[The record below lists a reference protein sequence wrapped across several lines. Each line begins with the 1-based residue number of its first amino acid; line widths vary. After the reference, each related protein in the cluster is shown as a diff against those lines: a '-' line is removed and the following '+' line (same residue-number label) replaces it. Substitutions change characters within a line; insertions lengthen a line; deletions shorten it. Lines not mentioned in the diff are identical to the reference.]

1 MKTEIGKF
9 LAMNHNVI
17 PQESMGEEWGPNNML
32 KWALSARDTK
42 IAPIDTSLSN
52 TGQAG
57 MSITGGYGQ
66 VIDLT
71 VTEEVINKAK
81 LAEICKNE
89 CLIQVGITPQFLGDI
104 SPSETATGVAQGIN
118 RSVTQLKDLYES
130 HIQTIEYAKYTMLEF
145 ARYLAIKNDQVEQ
158 VWVNDE
164 GERNVFKI
172 PSDLLIHQLGVYITS
187 GMDENI
193 VLENVR
199 ALAIQDNTMGSDALE
214 KISILSSKSVAE
226 IYSRLKDSST
236 QKQILE
242 KQKAEQ
248 EQNNQMEILQK
259 QEEQLRLKMEEDA
272 RQKQLDREH
281 ELKLAE
287 IKVIG
292 QSQFSEGNGY
302 EELMKLRDQ
311 QLKEDS
317 YYREMINKANERSLK
332 EREIEDNNRI
342 NKQGMDS
349 KEELEREKIQ
359 LQREKILADLK
370 KSQNDVLIA
379 KVNKP

>member
-1 MKTEIGKF
+1 
-9 LAMNHNVI
+9 
-17 PQESMGEEWGPNNML
+17 
-32 KWALSARDTK
+32 
-42 IAPIDTSLSN
+42 
-52 TGQAG
+52 
-57 MSITGGYGQ
+57 
-66 VIDLT
+66 
-71 VTEEVINKAK
+71 
-81 LAEICKNE
+81 
-89 CLIQVGITPQFLGDI
+89 
-104 SPSETATGVAQGIN
+104 
-118 RSVTQLKDLYES
+118 
-130 HIQTIEYAKYTMLEF
+130 MLEF

-193 VLENVR
+193 VLENIR

-214 KISILSSKSVAE
+214 KISILSSKSVGE
-226 IYSRLKDSST
+226 IYSRLKDPST

-302 EELMKLRDQ
+302 EEDR
-311 QLKEDS
+311 
-317 YYREMINKANERSLK
+317 
-332 EREIEDNNRI
+332 
-342 NKQGMDS
+342 
-349 KEELEREKIQ
+349 
-359 LQREKILADLK
+359 
-370 KSQNDVLIA
+370 KSV
-379 KVNKP
+379 V